1 LIAYMD
7 PPRFARTSSCDS
19 SQDHDCTHI
28 YGLLNGGHVCL
39 LALMDSALSLLNSLT
54 TFDGLCDKQG
64 LGEPVI
70 PVLPSLRYCPR
81 NRLVGAH
88 ICNVSLLYLQATSAS
103 DVTRRDDS
111 GPPSLIMPRRPGPSC
126 SLGPRW
132 HNVSRAGP

>member
-1 LIAYMD
+1 MD

-28 YGLLNGGHVCL
+28 YGLFNGGHVCL
-39 LALMDSALSLLNSLT
+39 PALMDSALPLLNSLT

-81 NRLVGAH
+81 NRLVGANS
-88 ICNVSLLYLQATSAS
+88 CGVSLCLPDHTVLYAYAAW
-103 DVTRRDDS
+103 R
-111 GPPSLIMPRRPGPSC
+111 
-126 SLGPRW
+126 
-132 HNVSRAGP
+132 